1 MALSAAG
8 NAGRGGKGVVMAMDL
23 RPSDQPEALPQA
35 MDNGEEQG
43 GDSGSRS
50 GFRPHRG
57 FLLPGPGHDEA
68 EWEPPSEAEL
78 KVIQARR
85 ERQDK
90 ISKLMSEYLL
100 KGYRMLGECCDECG
114 VSEAAPGRVQSAPGG
129 SFLLFSLKTAPPQR
143 PDGPMEKVGGGVGKE
158 ASARGKGATR

>member
-1 MALSAAG
+1 
-8 NAGRGGKGVVMAMDL
+8 MAMGL
-23 RPSDQPEALPQA
+23 RPGDQPEA
-35 MDNGEEQG
+35 MDSGEEQG
-43 GDSGSRS
+43 GDSGSRP
-50 GFRPHRG
+50 GPRPHRG
-57 FLLPGPGHDEA
+57 FLLPGPGHDDA
-68 EWEPPSEAEL
+68 EWQPPSEAEL

-129 SFLLFSLKTAPPQR
+129 GFLLFHPPTP
-143 PDGPMEKVGGGVGKE
+143 PDGHMKKIGRGGRVSARRKE
-158 ASARGKGATR
+158 ATR